1 MSYINIGK
9 LTEEVNNIKAH
20 EVIEFQAPTAT
31 NGYTWYR
38 KYADGWVEQGG
49 FLPAN
54 TSSITLPVAM
64 SDANYMFQI
73 SGYKR
78 SETSTMTWAYISSNT
93 QTPTNFTIIS
103 SGGARCWE
111 VKGFAAQ
118 S

>member
-1 MSYINIGK
+1 MAEINVGQISEA
-9 LTEEVNNIKAH
+9 LNNKADLDLNNTQPLADYVV
-20 EVIEFQAPTAT
+20 EYQRPTAD
-31 NGYTWYR
+31 NNYTWYR
-38 KYADGWVEQGG
+38 LYKSGWVEQGG

-93 QTPTNFTIIS
+93 QTPTNFTIKIH
-103 SGGARCWE
+103 
-111 VKGFAAQ
+111 F
-118 S
+118 